1 MDDVALAITAAEAG
15 AAVVRSR
22 FGTQLTR
29 IDKGGGDFATDV
41 DVEAERVITELL
53 LALRPGDRVLGEEAG
68 ESGAAGAV
76 DVGGER
82 RWLVDPLCG
91 TRNFAA
97 GTGPVAVNVV
107 LQLGD
112 TVTAA
117 AVADPI
123 AGTIDWTDGTA
134 AWRREV
140 GNDRTERTERVDT
153 RLAPSAASML
163 VDVDIDGGH
172 GAPEPFTR
180 ALLADPRLVAAGFGP
195 RVVSTSLALAW
206 VASGQRAGYVSDG
219 YFDDSVHFAAAIA
232 LCRAAGCAITDLDG
246 RPVGSDRGLVAAADE
261 ATHAALL
268 DLASRHRPGRIT
280 EVARAAPVAAEAAG
294 APATPAGAAEATG
307 TAPGS
312 GGRDRR
318 LR

>member
-1 MDDVALAITAAEAG
+1 VDDVALAVTAAEAG

-29 IDKGGGDFATDV
+29 FDKGDGDFATDV
-41 DVEAERVITELL
+41 DVEAERIITELL
-53 LALRPGDRVLGEEAG
+53 LALRPGDRVIGEEAG
-68 ESGAAGAV
+68 ESGGA
-76 DVGGER
+76 DGGTDGGGER

-97 GTGPVAVNVV
+97 GTGPIAVNVA
-107 LQLGD
+107 LQVGE

-140 GNDRTERTERVDT
+140 GNDRTTSNDRRDT
-153 RLAPSAASML
+153 LLTPSAASML
-163 VDVDIDGGH
+163 VDVNIDGGH
-172 GAPEPFTR
+172 GAPEPCTR

-219 YFDDSVHFAAAIA
+219 HFDENVHFAAAIA
-232 LCRAAGCAITDLDG
+232 LCRAAGCVVTDSYGEPLAH
-246 RPVGSDRGLVAAADE
+246 PGLVAAADE

-268 DLASRHRPGRIT
+268 DLVSRHRRI
-280 EVARAAPVAAEAAG
+280 R
-294 APATPAGAAEATG
+294 
-307 TAPGS
+307 
-312 GGRDRR
+312 
-318 LR
+318 